1 MQATL
6 ALLQLHILSRLR
18 LDHEPYAAEDEHYSH
33 GLLPREEAH
42 AAGDAHRY
50 RHHGLH
56 IVVDAHHG
64 GAQRALRCLHAKIG
78 DVGSEE
84 HHEARFEPSLEA
96 HRLPVGSCG
105 MTAEERRE

>member
-18 LDHEPYAAEDEHYSH
+18 LDYEPYAAEDEHYSH
-33 GLLPREEAH
+33 GLLPRKEAH
-42 AAGDAHRY
+42 ATGDAHRY

-64 GAQRALRCLHAKIG
+64 RAQRALQIG
-78 DVGSEE
+78 
-84 HHEARFEPSLEA
+84 RA
-96 HRLPVGSCG
+96 HV
-105 MTAEERRE
+105 